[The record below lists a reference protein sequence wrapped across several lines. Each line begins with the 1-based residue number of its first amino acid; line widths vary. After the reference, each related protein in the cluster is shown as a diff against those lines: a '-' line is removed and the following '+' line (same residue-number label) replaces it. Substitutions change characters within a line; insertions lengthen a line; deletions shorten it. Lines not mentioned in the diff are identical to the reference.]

1 MLIVKIQ
8 GADVTKISRK
18 QILVIEILPVLP
30 TATNSRSS
38 FSLGVMTTKTSADTI
53 TRIVLSEFA
62 FNHFVVKQ

>member
-1 MLIVKIQ
+1 MFIVKIQ

-18 QILVIEILPVLP
+18 QILIIEILPVLP

-38 FSLGVMTTKTSADTI
+38 FSLGVMATKTSADTI